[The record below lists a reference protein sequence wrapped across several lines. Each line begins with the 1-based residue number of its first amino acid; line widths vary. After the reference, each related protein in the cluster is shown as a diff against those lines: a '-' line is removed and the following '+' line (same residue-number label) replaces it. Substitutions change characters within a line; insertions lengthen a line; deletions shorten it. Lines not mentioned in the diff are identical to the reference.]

1 MIEGVSVYGVISSFI
16 IHYPLP
22 PQAVVLRG
30 VSSKTI
36 DGAGSYPFS
45 SPLSMLAE
53 QSIDFL
59 KLSVFVG
66 VQSGAYKEDDLRQ
79 V

>member
-1 MIEGVSVYGVISSFI
+1 MFKRRGGGGGGGFSLV
-16 IHYPLP
+16 PLP

-36 DGAGSYPFS
+36 DGAGSYAFS